1 MASSG
6 KRTGP
11 RKLEVALRTAQQ
23 VQRRLPRPTAALRAA
38 EFPLR
43 APTLPGGV
51 EPLPEEQKLGAGYD
65 TDWARSPAAR
75 VGRLALL
82 EGAVR
87 PLIKAVADPERR
99 GYDRLVGLDGPAI
112 FAANHLSHL
121 DAGLLL
127 TSLPEPWRH
136 RAFAAAAADYFFDT
150 RLKATMS
157 ALALNAIPI
166 ERTKV
171 TRRSALLA
179 AELIE
184 DGWSMVIFPEG
195 GRSPDGWGQSFRAGA
210 AFVAV
215 RTQVPVVPVHLEG
228 TGRILPKGTS
238 KLVPGKTRVTFG
250 TPIHPTPDTDMR
262 ELSAEIEAAVTALAD
277 EVGGDWWTA
286 RQRAHAGQS
295 PPLAGPDAGAW
306 RRAWALGDRR
316 SHRKRRIE
324 PWPLRD

>member
-1 MASSG
+1 MAS

-11 RKLEVALRTAQQ
+11 KRLEVALRTAQQ
-23 VQRRLPRPTAALRAA
+23 VQRRLPRPSAALKAA

-51 EPLPEEQKLGAGYD
+51 EPRPKEQKLGAAYD

-75 VGRLALL
+75 LGRLALL

-136 RAFAAAAADYFFDT
+136 RAFAGGAADYFFDT
-150 RLKATMS
+150 RLKATLS

-171 TRRSALLA
+171 TRRSTALA
-179 AELIE
+179 TELIE

-195 GRSPDGWGQSFRAGA
+195 GRSPDGWAQSFRAGA
-210 AFVAV
+210 AFLAV
-215 RTQVPVVPVHLEG
+215 RCQVPVVPVHLEG

-250 TPIHPTPDTDMR
+250 TPIHPGPDTDMR
-262 ELSAEIEAAVTALAD
+262 VFSTEIEAAVTALAD
-277 EVGGDWWTA
+277 EVSGDWFTA

-295 PPLAGPDAGAW
+295 PPLSGPDASAW

-316 SHRKRRIE
+316 SHRGRRIE

>member
-1 MASSG
+1 MSGG

-11 RKLEVALRTAQQ
+11 RKVEVVLRRAQQ
-23 VQRRLPRPTAALRAA
+23 VQRRLPQPATVLKGA

-43 APTLPGGV
+43 APSLPQGV
-51 EPLPEEQKLGAGYD
+51 EPLPKKETLGAAYD

-75 VGRLALL
+75 LGRLVVL
-82 EGAVR
+82 EGAMR
-87 PLIKAVADPERR
+87 PLVKAIADPERR

-112 FAANHLSHL
+112 FAANHRSHL

-150 RLKATMS
+150 RVKATLS

-166 ERTKV
+166 ERSKV
-171 TRRSALLA
+171 TRRSAAQA

-195 GRSPDGWGQSFRAGA
+195 GRSPDGWGQPFRAGA
-210 AFVAV
+210 AFLSV

-228 TGRILPKGTS
+228 TGRILPKGSS
-238 KLVPGKTRVTFG
+238 KIVPGRTRVTFG
-250 TPIHPTPDTDMR
+250 APIHPTPETDMR

-277 EVGGDWWTA
+277 EVAGDWWSA

-295 PPLAGPDAGAW
+295 PPLDGPDASAW

-316 SHRKRRIE
+316 SHRRKPVE

>member
-1 MASSG
+1 MSE
-6 KRTGP
+6 RTGP
-11 RKLEVALRTAQQ
+11 RKVEKLLRQAQQ
-23 VQRRLPRPTAALRAA
+23 VQRQLPKPSAALKAA

-43 APTLPGGV
+43 APTLPHGV
-51 EPLPEEQKLGAGYD
+51 EPLPKEQTLGSAYD
-65 TDWARSPAAR
+65 TSWARSPVAR
-75 VGRLALL
+75 IGRAALL

-99 GYDRLVGLDGPAI
+99 GYDRLVGLEGPAI

-136 RAFAAAAADYFFDT
+136 RAFSAAAADYFFDT
-150 RLKATMS
+150 RLKATLS

-166 ERTKV
+166 ERSKV
-171 TRRSALLA
+171 TRRSAFLA
-179 AELIE
+179 ADLIE

-195 GRSPDGWGQSFRAGA
+195 GRSPDGWGQQFKAGA

-238 KLVPGKTRVTFG
+238 KVVPGKTRVTFG

-262 ELSAEIEAAVTALAD
+262 ELAAEIEAAVVALAD
-277 EVGGDWWTA
+277 EVAGDWYTA
-286 RQRAHAGQS
+286 RKRAHAGES
-295 PPLAGPDAGAW
+295 PPLSGPDASSW

-316 SHRKRRIE
+316 SHRARTKP

>member
-1 MASSG
+1 MAG
-6 KRTGP
+6 R
-11 RKLEVALRTAQQ
+11 RKGATRVEKALRVAQAA
-23 VQRRLPRPTAALRAA
+23 RARAPRPAAALRALD
-38 EFPLR
+38 FPLR
-43 APTLPGGV
+43 APTVPGGV
-51 EPLPEEQKLGAGYD
+51 EPLSDEPTLGAAYD
-65 TDWARSPAAR
+65 TSWARTPAAR
-75 VGRLALL
+75 LGRLVLL

-150 RLKATMS
+150 RVKATLA

-171 TRRSALLA
+171 TRRSAALA

-195 GRSPDGWGQSFRAGA
+195 GRSPDGWAQPFRAGA
-210 AFVAV
+210 AFLSV
-215 RTQVPVVPVHLEG
+215 RTGVPVVPVHLEG
-228 TGRILPKGTS
+228 TGRIFPKGST
-238 KLVPGKTRVTFG
+238 KLVPGTTRVTFG
-250 TPIHPTPDTDMR
+250 TPLRPGPDEDMR
-262 ELSAEIEAAVTALAD
+262 VLSARIEAAVTALAD
-277 EVGGDWWTA
+277 EVSGDWWTA

-295 PPLAGPDAGAW
+295 PPLSGPDASSW

-316 SHRKRRIE
+316 SHRRPRTP
-324 PWPLRD
+324 PWPLRDRD